1 MVWFLFA
8 LFGALFDSLF
18 YMLSKRLLRNTDQY
32 VLAGGVFL
40 SSFVVLLA
48 VSLYIGIPGIGQ
60 GFYASVLVTAVL
72 NVIAAVLY
80 YRALRITDLSL
91 SIPMISFTPVFLILT
106 SFILLGESPSS
117 LGIAGILLIVA
128 GSYILNS
135 SGKSTG
141 LIDTFRNITGNRGI
155 LYMLAVAFLFS
166 ISANF
171 DKLVVKNSDP
181 YFGHSMVFL
190 VIGASFLVI
199 SWVRKSGSQ
208 VSYYRNFPGFFIV
221 GSVLA
226 LEAIAINIAYT
237 MQIVPYVISVKRT
250 SILFGVLFG
259 GLVFR
264 EKNIHIKVLGA
275 VVMLTGAVFIIIFEN
290 H

>member
-40 SSFVVLLA
+40 SSFFVLLA
-48 VSLYIGIPGIGQ
+48 VSLYMGIPEIGT
-60 GFYASVLVTAVL
+60 GFYSSVLVTAVL
-72 NVIAAVLY
+72 NVIAAILY

-91 SIPMISFTPVFLILT
+91 SVPMISFTPVFLIFT

-117 LGIAGILLIVA
+117 FGIAGILLIVA
-128 GSYILNS
+128 GSYVLNY
-135 SGKSTG
+135 SGKRG
-141 LIDTFRNITGNRGI
+141 LSDPVRNILGNRGI

-190 VIGASFLVI
+190 VIGCSFLVI

-275 VVMLTGAVFIIIFEN
+275 VVMLTGAVFIILFEN